1 MCHCIVLRIN
11 PRVNVYLKHHRA
23 LPLLHDNVHSDSSS
37 HFTDTTPEFHEHP
50 DHVEFKYDAVPG
62 PSNENLLK
70 SKKFKKDPS
79 IEPSEVI
86 YMQLKER

>member
-1 MCHCIVLRIN
+1 M
-11 PRVNVYLKHHRA
+11 
-23 LPLLHDNVHSDSSS
+23 
-37 HFTDTTPEFHEHP
+37 
-50 DHVEFKYDAVPG
+50 EFKYDAVPG

-86 YMQLKER
+86 YMQLKRKVISENLLQISIMILIDNIKMIFAVNMSL

>member
-1 MCHCIVLRIN
+1 MEI
-11 PRVNVYLKHHRA
+11 
-23 LPLLHDNVHSDSSS
+23 
-37 HFTDTTPEFHEHP
+37 
-50 DHVEFKYDAVPG
+50 KYDTVPG

-86 YMQLKER
+86 YMQLKEKVISENLLQISIMILIDNIKMIFAVNMSL